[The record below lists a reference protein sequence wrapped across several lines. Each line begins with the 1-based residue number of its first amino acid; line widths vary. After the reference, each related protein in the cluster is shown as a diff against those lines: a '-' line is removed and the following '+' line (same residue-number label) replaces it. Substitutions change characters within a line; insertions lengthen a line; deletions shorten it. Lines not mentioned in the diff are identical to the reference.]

1 MGACLG
7 PKCFNPPRHHHTAVP
22 SLATFLV
29 PGYGRVVLGGTEAF
43 WGETGFEGGG
53 ASRAAPSAM
62 VVPPLELVVSSAQGY
77 GRSSLGACRTL
88 TTLPKRFGLRVTL
101 RRPQEALEKQKPPPT
116 SQHHGD
122 Q

>member
-53 ASRAAPSAM
+53 RVEPPRVLWSFLPWSLSSLAPKGM
-62 VVPPLELVVSSAQGY
+62 VVPPSELVG
-77 GRSSLGACRTL
+77 
-88 TTLPKRFGLRVTL
+88 P
-101 RRPQEALEKQKPPPT
+101 
-116 SQHHGD
+116 
-122 Q
+122 